1 MPYVRLAALVACSF
15 LTALLIVHPSDTA
28 FAQGAAGAMV
38 RLLES
43 GRVPPERQG
52 TIIEMICT
60 RGEADDLAVIFKM
73 LAKPDGM
80 PSTLRRKVLELLT
93 EAATTRQVKPSGDL

>member
-1 MPYVRLAALVACSF
+1 MRLALALFAVC
-15 LTALLIVHPSDTA
+15 VCPSLA
-28 FAQGAAGAMV
+28 AAQGAAGAMI

-60 RGEADDLAVIFKM
+60 RGEADELAVIFR
-73 LAKPDGM
+73 LLDKPGGL
-80 PSTLRRKVLELLT
+80 PPAQQRKVLELLAD
-93 EAATTRQVKPSGDL
+93 AAVTRQVKPSGDLSALTKWIA